1 MHGVI
6 ECIHSELNASNAALD
21 SFRNHTEIQLD
32 QVVAANFPSGDQQD
46 MDFHR
51 AKVISMSLNKKE
63 TVFNVRLHDSS
74 VVQYV

>member
-6 ECIHSELNASNAALD
+6 ECIHSELNASNDALD
-21 SFRNHTEIQLD
+21 AFRNHAEIKLD

-51 AKVISMSLNKKE
+51 AKVISMFVNEKKE
-63 TVFNVRLHDSS
+63 TVFNVRLHDSLLI
-74 VVQYV
+74 